1 MLDKIGKQIELQ
13 RQSSDQVLEQKSI
26 QLDAL
31 QSRVADVIAE
41 ELQQQ
46 ELTQKQLMKV
56 INEKAEA
63 IKKEIGIEQSES
75 SEMIGSMQ
83 QYLEEDVPNLYD
95 RLKESIKDR
104 EQTEEMILKQIQDEF
119 VSVQNK
125 LAEEKRMREE
135 GEEILLNR
143 IKDIRARVQD

>member
-63 IKKEIGIEQSES
+63 IKKEIGIEQAES

-104 EQTEEMILKQIQDEF
+104 EQTEEIILKQIQDEF
-119 VSVQNK
+119 VTVQNK

>member
-1 MLDKIGKQIELQ
+1 
-13 RQSSDQVLEQKSI
+13 
-26 QLDAL
+26 
-31 QSRVADVIAE
+31 
-41 ELQQQ
+41 
-46 ELTQKQLMKV
+46 MKV
-56 INEKAEA
+56 IDEKAET
-63 IKKEIGIEQSES
+63 IKKEIGIEHAES

-104 EQTEEMILKQIQDEF
+104 EQTEEIILKQIQDEF
-119 VSVQNK
+119 VTVQNK

-143 IKDIRARVQD
+143 IKEIRARVQD

>member
-63 IKKEIGIEQSES
+63 IKKEK
-75 SEMIGSMQ
+75 
-83 QYLEEDVPNLYD
+83 P
-95 RLKESIKDR
+95 
-104 EQTEEMILKQIQDEF
+104 
-119 VSVQNK
+119 
-125 LAEEKRMREE
+125 
-135 GEEILLNR
+135 
-143 IKDIRARVQD
+143 